1 MSKIS
6 ENIVDQ
12 IKKEGVKPRP
22 RWQFVISNVLL
33 VAVLIVTILM
43 GGLAMS
49 LIYLKLFNLEWR
61 FVTFGGEHGL
71 PRFFEVL
78 PLLWIILLMILLGV
92 GVWAFEK
99 TESGYKYQ
107 PTWVVVGAIFM
118 SMLLGG
124 VVYFVNGADLVED
137 VLRANIPPYE
147 LMEMAK
153 EQKFLNPDEGILV
166 GRFDQIIMP
175 GQLQLIDL
183 LDKDWTVSLAG
194 NLPDRLEV
202 IHLNAGQPI
211 VVFGVRTGDSTFEA
225 KDLKFK
231 QVTGGRQVRDKII
244 DRIKDA
250 RQNRMQKILMPAP
263 PILEVHVESLDPR
276 TVEVRR

>member
-22 RWQFVISNVLL
+22 RWQFVLSNILL
-33 VAVLIVTILM
+33 VAVLIVTIIL

-78 PLLWIILLMILLGV
+78 PLLWIILLLILLGA

-99 TESGYKYQ
+99 TEGGYKYQ

-137 VLRANIPPYE
+137 ILRANIPPYE
-147 LMEMAK
+147 LMEIAK
-153 EQKFLNPDEGILV
+153 EQKFLNPDQGILV
-166 GRFDQIIMP
+166 GRFDELIVP
-175 GQLQLIDL
+175 GQLQVIDL
-183 LDKDWTVSLAG
+183 LDHDWTV
-194 NLPDRLEV
+194 NLNDNLSGRPDVKRLN
-202 IHLNAGQPI
+202 IGQPI
-211 VVFGVRTGDSTFEA
+211 VVFGVKTGDSTFDA

-231 QVTGGRQVRDKII
+231 QMTGGKQVRDKIL

-250 RQNRMQKILMPAP
+250 RQNRMQKILMPPP
-263 PILEVHVESLDPR
+263 PIM
-276 TVEVRR
+276 EVRLESVTPSGS